1 MVILGVDYG
10 DVRTGIASCDAGGI
24 LASPVC
30 ALRETD
36 ARRLAEKIAEI
47 AKEKRAAMIVLGNP
61 KNMDSSEGFRSEK
74 TAAFKELLSEVTGLP
89 VVLRD
94 ERLSTVLA
102 NALLHEGQKYGK
114 KNRKAIDAASAA
126 VILQGYLDEQ
136 KINS

>member
-10 DVRTGIASCDAGGI
+10 DVRTGIASSDAGGI

-30 ALRETD
+30 TVKETD
-36 ARRLAEKIAEI
+36 AAALAKKIADI
-47 AKEKRAAMIVLGNP
+47 ASERKAGLIVLGNP
-61 KNMDSSEGFRSEK
+61 KNMDNSEGPRSEK
-74 TAAFKELLSEVTGLP
+74 TAAFREILADATGLE

-102 NALLHEGQKYGK
+102 NSLLHEGQKYGK

-126 VILQGYLDEQ
+126 VILQGYLNEQ
-136 KINS
+136 KING